1 MTMRDPDQRY
11 QTVADLLAD
20 YESKIQIYEQISPYG
35 DPEVD
40 FNSAV
45 AELDKQAPA
54 SLDAAKLD
62 LVLKILHDQSDVSD
76 FIWKK
81 VSGIPLNVIQALA
94 NQDAEALEEI
104 VVLYANAINKIMSN
118 NFPFGWMNTW
128 TDFLASVYEVASRH
142 ATKHLCLDR
151 ITFMAFDKGQH
162 YSVIK
167 LKEMLSTF
175 HFDKD
180 IDVAISVF
188 ENPEWKQ
195 WIADLMKPEAMNPKL
210 RGFLTVSS

>member
-1 MTMRDPDQRY
+1 
-11 QTVADLLAD
+11 
-20 YESKIQIYEQISPYG
+20 
-35 DPEVD
+35 
-40 FNSAV
+40 
-45 AELDKQAPA
+45 
-54 SLDAAKLD
+54 
-62 LVLKILHDQSDVSD
+62 
-76 FIWKK
+76 
-81 VSGIPLNVIQALA
+81 
-94 NQDAEALEEI
+94 
-104 VVLYANAINKIMSN
+104 MSN

-142 ATKHLCLDR
+142 ATKCLCLDR

-180 IDVAISVF
+180 IDVAISVL

-210 RGFLTVSS
+210 RGFLTV